1 MKNLQEIQISTDSAD
16 SLYTMN
22 LQNRQKVEKT
32 LYFLLTYTRLDD
44 SLTELKLVLMKISSE
59 LNQASFLL
67 ER

>member
-1 MKNLQEIQISTDSAD
+1 MKNLQEIQISADSAD